1 VSVPAVRMGC
11 LARAAVLAGSIV
23 TGCSERIGH
32 TDRLLIEPARPES
45 SSAGVNDA
53 PDIRAFTGQEV
64 RVPSDGLTLP
74 VVAPD
79 GRSFA
84 VQARTTASWA
94 VRIGDPLPPDGLD
107 THIEAWSLDSSRA
120 GTKLRALDG
129 PWLLGR
135 AATDD
140 GFLVER
146 PREDGGRDIALAGWR
161 DGIRMIAEDG
171 WTNAFAAASAS
182 GDLAWSR
189 RRPEGGDWQL
199 VIERGGRRRAIGTRP
214 GVSWLFPSFAGDGS
228 GLFAL
233 RMEGTAIALAWI
245 RFDDAGPPGPDAVEA
260 AITSPLTV
268 QGNLSAAARAS
279 EPSSGL
285 SASPPGR
292 GDLAIWSADHGT
304 TVIWA
309 PGAEPEALG
318 PAAVAATV
326 VDDENALC
334 TEAGGLRR
342 DRITARAR
350 PGERLLD
357 GAWVTRPTT
366 RGANPLVAIRP
377 DGGEL
382 VIAPLRLQPAT
393 SGADLDPQK

>member
-1 VSVPAVRMGC
+1 MAA
-11 LARAAVLAGSIV
+11 LAALLAA
-23 TGCSERIGH
+23 GCSERIGH
-32 TDRLLIEPARPES
+32 TDRLVIEPTRPE
-45 SSAGVNDA
+45 ALATGAIDA
-53 PDIRAFTGQEV
+53 TGIRAATGRDV
-64 RVPSDGLTLP
+64 RVPGDGLTLP

-84 VQARTTASWA
+84 VQARTTATWA
-94 VRIGDPLPPDGLD
+94 VRIGDPLPPDGAE
-107 THIEAWSLDSSRA
+107 TRIEAWSLEGSRA
-120 GTKLRALDG
+120 GTMLRALDG
-129 PWLLGR
+129 AWLLGR

-146 PREDGGRDIALAGWR
+146 PREDGGRDIALASWR
-161 DGIRMIAEDG
+161 ESIRMIAEDG
-171 WTNAFAAASAS
+171 WTNAFVTASAG

-199 VIERGGRRRAIGTRP
+199 VVERGGRRRAIGTRP

-260 AITSPLTV
+260 AITSTLTV

-292 GDLAIWSADHGT
+292 GDLTIWSADHGT
-304 TVIWA
+304 TLVWA

-366 RGANPLVAIRP
+366 RGANQLVAIRSE
-377 DGGEL
+377 GGEL

-393 SGADLDPQK
+393 SGVDRDPQK

>member
-1 VSVPAVRMGC
+1 MGS
-11 LARAAVLAGSIV
+11 LARAAALAAFASA
-23 TGCSERIGH
+23 GCSERIGH
-32 TDRLLIEPARPES
+32 TDRLIVEPTRPEVS
-45 SSAGVNDA
+45 TAGMDEDSAT
-53 PDIRAFTGQEV
+53 RAVIGRQV

-74 VVAPD
+74 TVAPD

-84 VQARTTASWA
+84 VQARTTATWA
-94 VRIGDPLPPDGLD
+94 VRVGDPLPPDGLE
-107 THIEAWSLDSSRA
+107 TRIESWSLEGGRSGA
-120 GTKLRALDG
+120 MLRRLDG

-161 DGIRMIAEDG
+161 DGLRMIAEDG
-171 WTNAFAAASAS
+171 WTNAFVTASA
-182 GDLAWSR
+182 GGGLAWSR

-199 VIERGGRRRAIGTRP
+199 VVERGGRRRAIGTRP
-214 GVSWLFPSFAGDGS
+214 GVSWLLPSFAGDGS

-245 RFDDAGPPGPDAVEA
+245 PFDGDGPPSPEAVEA
-260 AITSPLTV
+260 ATTATLTV
-268 QGNLSAAARAS
+268 RGNLSIAARAS

-292 GDLAIWSADHGT
+292 GDLTVWCDESGT
-304 TVIWA
+304 TVVWL
-309 PGAEPEALG
+309 PGAEPQALG
-318 PAAVAATV
+318 TGAMAATV
-326 VDDENALC
+326 VDDENAVC
-334 TEAGGLRR
+334 TDATGLRR
-342 DRITARAR
+342 DRITARAV

-366 RGANPLVAIRP
+366 RGADQLVGILA
-377 DGGEL
+377 GQGEL
-382 VIAPLRLQPAT
+382 AVAPIRLQPTAR
-393 SGADLDPQK
+393 GAGIVPLK

>member
-1 VSVPAVRMGC
+1 MRIRPLV
-11 LARAAVLAGSIV
+11 RAAAFAASIV
-23 TGCSERIGH
+23 AGCSERIAH
-32 TDRLLIEPARPES
+32 TDRLVVEPPRPEPS
-45 SSAGVNDA
+45 AAGVHDV
-53 PDIRAFTGQEV
+53 PGVRAITGQEV

-107 THIEAWSLDSSRA
+107 THIEAWSMDGSRA
-120 GTKLRALDG
+120 GTRLRALDG

-171 WTNAFAAASAS
+171 WTNAFATASAS

-199 VIERGGRRRAIGTRP
+199 VVERGGRRRAIGTRA

-245 RFDDAGPPGPDAVEA
+245 RFDDDGPPGPDAVET
-260 AITSPLTV
+260 AITATLTV

-292 GDLAIWSADHGT
+292 GDLTMWSPDGGT
-304 TVIWA
+304 TVVWT

-334 TEAGGLRR
+334 TEANGLRR
-342 DRITARAR
+342 DRIVARAR

-366 RGANPLVAIRP
+366 RSANQLVGIRA
-377 DGGEL
+377 DRGEL
-382 VIAPLRLQPAT
+382 VVAPIRLQQPEPRAG
-393 SGADLDPQK
+393 SDLPK